1 MRELVNSIKLSMGTI
16 KFLFILNILFIL
28 YIMISHSSII
38 AFNVWIITVVQYF
51 MFKDVIQTIVTN
63 TEISNH
69 LLESVLN

>member
-1 MRELVNSIKLSMGTI
+1 MRELVNSIKLSIGTI
-16 KFLFILNILFIL
+16 KFLFILNILLIL